1 MPAEPSGVLINGSTP
16 NTLRLVVLPPGERN
30 GLDVLGYQ
38 VKYDS
43 GVYDFDAGM
52 MHSSVK

>member
-1 MPAEPSGVLINGSTP
+1 MPAEPSGVLVNGSTP

-38 VKYDS
+38 VKYDNA
-43 GVYDFDAGM
+43 VYDFDAGIDAFIG
-52 MHSSVK
+52 